1 MLRASTTSLSR
12 PWACPLQI
20 ASELGEFTTMLALVS
35 AGLGVGVL
43 PQQAARALPANCVS
57 RPAGSWGAFQ
67 ATTGLA
73 WTELDSAVKTTL
85 FNLIVELFG
94 E

>member
-1 MLRASTTSLSR
+1 M
-12 PWACPLQI
+12 WENI

-57 RPAGSWGAFQ
+57 RHLELGAYE
-67 ATTGLA
+67 ASTGLA
-73 WTELDSAVKTTL
+73 WTELDSAVKITL
-85 FNLIVELFG
+85 FSLILELFAQ
-94 E
+94 